1 MNKTRVQ
8 YIRETLEDLYGKN
21 ATSRDLRV
29 VDVGCGG
36 GLATEPLAR
45 MGLNVLGIDA
55 SYENISIAK
64 IHAKG
69 DPILLHSG
77 RLEYRQIAAE
87 QLLLETEISEKVGAF
102 DAVVSLEVIE
112 HVNDPRSFI
121 QSLVNLAKPTAPIF
135 ISTINRT
142 ILSYLVDV
150 LVPEYLL
157 RVIPAGTH
165 EFDKF
170 ITPEELSNMFND
182 SNATTLDTR
191 GLILDPVFN
200 NCFLAPK
207 HFTLLPNAGVQANY
221 ILVARKNPLTT
232 SYAK

>member
-1 MNKTRVQ
+1 MNRARVQ
-8 YIRETLEDLYGKN
+8 YIRQTLEDLYGKN
-21 ATSRDLRV
+21 AVTRGLRV

-36 GLATEPLAR
+36 GLATESLAR
-45 MGLNVLGIDA
+45 MGLSVLGIDA
-55 SYENISIAK
+55 SHENIAVAS
-64 IHAKG
+64 IHAQG
-69 DPILLHSG
+69 DPILINSG
-77 RLEYRQIAAE
+77 RLEYRQVTAE
-87 QLLLETEISEKVGAF
+87 QLLLESNATASF

-112 HVNDPRSFI
+112 HVNDPRSFV
-121 QSLVNLAKPTAPIF
+121 QSLVSLAKPGAPIF

-142 ILSYLVDV
+142 MLSYLVDV

-170 ITPEELSNMFND
+170 VTPEELTGMIVD
-182 SNATTLDTR
+182 AGAMALDTR

-207 HFTLLPNAGVQANY
+207 HFGLLPNAGVQANY
-221 ILVARKNPLTT
+221 ILAARKNT
-232 SYAK
+232 STS